1 MAYERF
7 PYTDFHDL
15 NLDWIIAKVRELSGK
30 VDEDIEDAIREV
42 LAGLFVHITYD
53 QPTETITFGV
63 ELQ

>member
-53 QPTETITFGV
+53 RPTETITFGV

>member
-53 QPTETITFGV
+53 QATETIIFGV